1 MFHAK
6 GGVLGGERAQVRR
19 HEETLSTSCTALQVQ
34 RHCEEVAKI
43 IQSFLPGC
51 QDVQTILHAR
61 VPIIKYS
68 HQVRLHKLQTL
79 FNVLNALP
87 ALAPPPPVRGPGV

>member
-1 MFHAK
+1 M
-6 GGVLGGERAQVRR
+6 GGERAQVKILNL
-19 HEETLSTSCTALQVQ
+19 TQSSCTALQVQ

-51 QDVQTILHAR
+51 QDVQTILNAR

-68 HQVRLHKLQTL
+68 HQVRLYAL
-79 FNVLNALP
+79 FMFFMFS
-87 ALAPPPPVRGPGV
+87 RY

>member
-6 GGVLGGERAQVRR
+6 GGVLGGERAQVSI
-19 HEETLSTSCTALQVQ
+19 HEETLATYCTVLQVQ

-51 QDVQTILHAR
+51 QDVQTILNAR

-68 HQVRLHKLQTL
+68 HQVRLHKLQTPFL
-79 FNVLNALP
+79 FFML
-87 ALAPPPPVRGPGV
+87 